1 MSGNRFFGT
10 DSLHGINSG
19 NRVKWLNFASTGL

>member
-1 MSGNRFFGT
+1 MSGNRYGT
-10 DSLHGINSG
+10 DSSHGINSD